1 MMDRRNFLRTASSF
15 TLLTVGA
22 TTDASRTTGESIVK
36 YLSLDKLP
44 GMCAKEPMTA
54 DGIIR
59 LSKIEVYPQY
69 LDKYINYA
77 TEVGEIS
84 LRSEPGVL
92 TMYAIGE
99 KENPCNITILETYA
113 SHAAYE
119 KHIASEHF
127 QRYKLETLHMVKSL
141 ILSDQTPLNPA
152 NKLNNFIQ

>member
-22 TTDASRTTGESIVK
+22 TTDASRTTGESIGK
-36 YLSLDKLP
+36 YLNLDKLP

-77 TEVGEIS
+77 T
-84 LRSEPGVL
+84 
-92 TMYAIGE
+92 
-99 KENPCNITILETYA
+99 
-113 SHAAYE
+113 
-119 KHIASEHF
+119 
-127 QRYKLETLHMVKSL
+127 
-141 ILSDQTPLNPA
+141 
-152 NKLNNFIQ
+152 